1 MTTVPTTLV
10 LLDPS
15 SDDGET
21 ALQLLGASDD
31 HVALV
36 TLISGRTSRSLRDY
50 AISEDIDLMTAGW
63 LYLDQVVARVD
74 ATNRE
79 VQTILADGPD
89 IAREL
94 ATIAAGMVV
103 RRILLPSSL
112 SRIDAG
118 ARDRLRAGAAAPI
131 VMAEQ
136 SVTSSR

>member
-21 ALQLLGASDD
+21 ALQLLSASDD

-63 LYLDQVVARVD
+63 LYLDQVVVRVD

-94 ATIAAGMVV
+94 ATIGAGMVV

-112 SRIDAG
+112 TRIDSG
-118 ARDRLRAGAAAPI
+118 VRDRLRAGVAAPI

-136 SVTSSR
+136 SVSATR